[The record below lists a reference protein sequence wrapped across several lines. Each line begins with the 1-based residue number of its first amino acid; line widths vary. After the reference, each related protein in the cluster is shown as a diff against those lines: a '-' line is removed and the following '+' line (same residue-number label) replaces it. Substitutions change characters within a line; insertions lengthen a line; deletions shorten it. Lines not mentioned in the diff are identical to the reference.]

1 MIKFL
6 QDYTTKAIP
15 PEVFKTDQEVERS
28 PESELYFVRLGVAGF
43 LVDGE
48 VLNEDYQPIV
58 RPAVAI
64 VTTMDRRFADTGR
77 SGEVIGLDNTPRA
90 SSGPGN
96 AVVFAGQPDSIG
108 LTHVEAEQLRAD
120 LAAAVAGNS
129 ASEARHLE
137 LSGDLTALQ
146 ASLSTAES
154 ARNDLTGEVEGLRA
168 ELATARQNVQ
178 TALADVEA
186 LRSEKAGLSAQLG
199 DAMAAV
205 ETAQATIADLE
216 KAAQLNP
223 PQADKP
229 AAKGKASA

>member
-1 MIKFL
+1 MLKFL

-15 PEVFKTDQEVERS
+15 PEVFKVDQEVERS

-43 LVDGE
+43 LVDGV

-58 RPAVAI
+58 RPSVAI
-64 VTTMDRRFADTGR
+64 VAAPDRRFADTGR
-77 SGEVIGLDNTPRA
+77 GGEVIGLDTPARA

-96 AVVFAGQPDSIG
+96 AAVFAGQPDSVG

-120 LAAAVAGNS
+120 LAAAVASNS
-129 ASEARHLE
+129 ASEARHLA
-137 LSGDLTALQ
+137 LSGDVTALQ
-146 ASLSTAES
+146 ASLSKAES

-168 ELATARQNVQ
+168 ELATARQNAE
-178 TALADVEA
+178 TALADVDA
-186 LRSEKAGLSAQLG
+186 LRSENAGLSAQLG

-205 ETAQATIADLE
+205 ETAQATISDLE
-216 KAAQLNP
+216 KAAQQNP

-229 AAKGKASA
+229 AAKTKATA